1 MPKPHRKA
9 GRNRGLNYLKEY
21 TSLIIY
27 ILNICSDV
35 TEYLSCRISVSQM
48 TSGRIEKD
56 IPLVK
61 EKEDSG
67 VMKDVEK
74 KEGL

>member
-9 GRNRGLNYLKEY
+9 GRNRGLNYLTRIHE
-21 TSLIIY
+21 SHNIY
-27 ILNICSDV
+27 PQYFSDV

-61 EKEDSG
+61 KKEDSG
-67 VMKDVEK
+67 VMKDVGK
-74 KEGL
+74 KEWL